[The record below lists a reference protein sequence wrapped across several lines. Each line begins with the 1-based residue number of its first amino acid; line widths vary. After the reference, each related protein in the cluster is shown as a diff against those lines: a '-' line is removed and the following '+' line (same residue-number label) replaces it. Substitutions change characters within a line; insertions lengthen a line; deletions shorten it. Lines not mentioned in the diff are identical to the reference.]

1 MLLALAAGT
10 TFYAGMVGLRTR
22 VPDQPFEAVSPVAI
36 GQLPT
41 PERLP
46 TSPEFARTAVEAS
59 QAGSERRPGFLAVEL
74 QGNGASLLGA
84 EAGCATYL
92 AHDGS
97 EFRWTP
103 LDRCERTDRG
113 FLLRVPV
120 VAAGD
125 RVVVLAPSERL
136 AQHSH
141 LARTTIPANQVG
153 AATPHRFVVALAMVE
168 LQLPANVSS
177 AGPLQLRRSDDPR
190 WLPML
195 DASSGLFLRRGTT
208 TRLLLGAG
216 RYELAAPLSATP
228 ASVFD
233 VPATGS
239 TTIGPIT
246 IPNELAAVRAGR
258 P

>member
-22 VPDQPFEAVSPVAI
+22 VPDHPFEAVVPVAI
-36 GQLPT
+36 GHLPT

-46 TSPEFARTAVEAS
+46 TNPEFARTAVEAS
-59 QAGSERRPGFLAVEL
+59 QASGERRPGFLAVEL
-74 QGNGASLLGA
+74 QVSGAALLGA
-84 EAGCATYL
+84 EAGCASFL

-103 LDRCERTDRG
+103 LDRCERTADG
-113 FLLRVPV
+113 FVLRVPV
-120 VAAGD
+120 YATGD

-141 LARTTIPANQVG
+141 LARTTIPASEVA
-153 AATPHRFVVALAMVE
+153 AATPHRFAVALAMVE
-168 LQLPANVSS
+168 LQLPANAAS
-177 AGPLQLRRSDDPR
+177 AGPLQLRRRDDPR

-208 TRLLLGAG
+208 TRVLLGAG
-216 RYELAAPLSATP
+216 RYELSAPLSAT
-228 ASVFD
+228 AATVFD
-233 VPATGS
+233 VPAA
-239 TTIGPIT
+239 GPIT
-246 IPNELAAVRAGR
+246 IPSELAAVRAGR